1 MTKIDMFKQQI
12 QVMMNTDY
20 PSFVEAFVSIET
32 GETNIEVLQDLYHT
46 YMDRDDVT
54 LLNEFF
60 SK

>member
-1 MTKIDMFKQQI
+1 
-12 QVMMNTDY
+12 MMNTDY

-32 GETNIEVLQDLYHT
+32 GETNKEVLETLYHR